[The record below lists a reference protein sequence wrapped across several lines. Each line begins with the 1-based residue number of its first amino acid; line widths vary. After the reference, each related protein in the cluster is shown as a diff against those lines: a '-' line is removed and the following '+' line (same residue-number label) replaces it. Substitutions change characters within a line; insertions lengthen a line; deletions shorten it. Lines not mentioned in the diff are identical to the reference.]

1 MGEVSITELAERY
14 RPEILAYLVRLTGNE
29 HDAQD
34 ACQDAFLRAQ
44 GALGRLAPDSN
55 VRAWLYR
62 IATNSARSAA
72 RWRARRTARTV
83 DLDLD
88 GLPARAGSSPE
99 SREELR
105 RVAQAVQAL
114 PPKQR
119 AALMLR
125 RFHGLDY
132 DTIATSLGGN
142 EAAAR
147 ANVYQAVKRLRA
159 ALGDRRA

>member
-99 SREELR
+99 NREELR

-132 DTIATSLGGN
+132 DAIATSLGGN

-159 ALGDRRA
+159 ALEERRG

>member
-55 VRAWLYR
+55 VRASPYR
-62 IATNSARSAA
+62 IATNSAPSAA
-72 RWRARRTARTV
+72 RCPPRRTTRTA

-88 GLPARAGSSPE
+88 GLPARAGPSPE

-105 RVAQAVQAL
+105 PVAQPVPAL
-114 PPKQR
+114 PP
-119 AALMLR
+119 
-125 RFHGLDY
+125 HH
-132 DTIATSLGGN
+132 
-142 EAAAR
+142 
-147 ANVYQAVKRLRA
+147 
-159 ALGDRRA
+159 